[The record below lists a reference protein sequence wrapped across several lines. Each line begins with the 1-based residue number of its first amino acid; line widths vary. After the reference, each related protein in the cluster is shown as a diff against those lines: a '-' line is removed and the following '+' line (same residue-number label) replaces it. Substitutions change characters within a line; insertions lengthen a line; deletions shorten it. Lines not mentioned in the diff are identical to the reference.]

1 MFMDRLMD
9 KQNVVRP
16 PTGLLFNL
24 KKEWNSETSTTWV
37 NLEDIILTEF
47 QIQKNKYVWFH
58 FHEVPKVIQPIE
70 TESGMVV
77 ARDWGRGNGE
87 LLFNGTEFQ
96 FEKIKILKMMVMVL
110 VQHENVLNATKLY
123 T

>member
-1 MFMDRLMD
+1 
-9 KQNVVRP
+9 
-16 PTGLLFNL
+16 
-24 KKEWNSETSTTWV
+24 
-37 NLEDIILTEF
+37 
-47 QIQKNKYVWFH
+47 
-58 FHEVPKVIQPIE
+58 
-70 TESGMVV
+70 MVV